1 MNKSLG
7 MLLKQTRKRR
17 DLTLREVQKE
27 TGISNAYLSQLEND
41 KIANPSPNILHQLAK
56 LYEISYET
64 LMSLAGYPA
73 PSKARPTFR
82 IQDDLN
88 ELTPEEKERVSE
100 YIQFLKSR
108 KKVK

>member
-1 MNKSLG
+1 MNGSLG
-7 MLLKQTRKRR
+7 ALLKKTRKRR
-17 DLTLREVQKE
+17 NLTLRDVQKE
-27 TGISNAYLSQLEND
+27 TGISNAYLSQLENG

-64 LMSLAGYPA
+64 LMSLAGYPS
-73 PSKARPTFR
+73 PSETKPAFR

-88 ELTPEEKERVSE
+88 ELTPEEKERVRE

-108 KKVK
+108 KNVK